1 MCWPGL
7 TWYSSLVYEG
17 LAFPYTAVV
26 PVWRCRVKCIMC
38 EPIKSPQLTQSFSPF
53 PGWAC
58 NENINQCGLSR
69 HDQMCQRKSAPV
81 PLGKNW
87 CHTAPSSCV
96 PNQGQSP
103 SRDAGPHRRIFHR
116 KQWQLQQNFDHIIVC
131 GLCKGFFI
139 YVMLLPSPCK
149 GRCLAIMTYSH
160 IS

>member
-103 SRDAGPHRRIFHR
+103 SRDAV
-116 KQWQLQQNFDHIIVC
+116 HIGVSFTGSNGRYSSTLIILLYVGYAKAFLFMWC
-131 GLCKGFFI
+131 CCHLHAKGDI
-139 YVMLLPSPCK
+139 
-149 GRCLAIMTYSH
+149 
-160 IS
+160 